1 MLTMIKKSHFLLKIL
16 IVISTLFILV
26 SCSKGDFYLIGKAEI
41 NLEVHTPYVDPG
53 YTIKDNQTV
62 LIDGLVDSDTLGTYT
77 LTYSTTIKDKLVTL
91 KRVINVVDTTAPT
104 LTLVGQAENYLCL
117 SKNYIEE
124 GFSAIDNHDGDL
136 SSSVI
141 IDPIKNGFKYK
152 VSDVSGNMS
161 ELTRTFALEDKLA
174 PSLDLIG
181 SPVIKIQKDSSY
193 IEYGAIAS
201 DNCSELTSQIKINS
215 NIQSSVLGSY
225 TVTYSVTDENDNTT
239 TKTREVI
246 VTDEVQPIV
255 YLTFD
260 DGPSALTLDV
270 LDVLETYKV
279 KATFFVWTK
288 TAQYEP
294 ILLKT
299 YQMGHTV
306 ALHTASHNYNTI
318 YASTTNYFN
327 DLYSVQ
333 SWVKNVT
340 GSTSMI
346 LRFPGGSSNTSSD
359 YNPGIM
365 TKVTNLALQKGFHYF
380 DWNVSSGDG
389 SNDTTSDKIVYN
401 VTRNIKSSRIN
412 VVLMHDSK
420 NHQATLDA
428 LPEILNYLQSIGALV
443 LPITMDTP
451 QIHHTVNN

>member
-1 MLTMIKKSHFLLKIL
+1 MSMKKNIRLFLKIL
-16 IVISTLFILV
+16 IAVSTLLILV
-26 SCSKGDFYLIGKAEI
+26 SCSKGDFYLKGKKKI
-41 NLEVHTPYVDPG
+41 TLEVHTPYIEPG
-53 YTIKDNQTV
+53 YFIKDNQTV
-62 LIDGLVDSDTLGTYT
+62 LIDGTVDSDTLGSYT
-77 LTYSTTIKDKLVTL
+77 LTYTTTIKEKSVTL
-91 KRVINVVDTTAPT
+91 KRIIEVVDTTSPI
-104 LTLVGQAENYLCL
+104 LTLKGQAENLLCL

-124 GFSAIDNHDGDL
+124 GFTALDNHDGDL

-141 IDPIKNGFKYK
+141 VKTIKSGFSYK
-152 VSDVSGNMS
+152 VSDLSGNLV
-161 ELTRTFALEDKLA
+161 ELTRTFELEDKQFPTLE
-174 PSLDLIG
+174 LVG
-181 SPVIKIQKDSSY
+181 SPSIKIQKDSQY
-193 IEYGAIAS
+193 IEYGAKAT
-201 DNCSELTSQIKINS
+201 DNCGDVSSKITITH
-215 NIQSSVLGSY
+215 NIQSSVLGTYS
-225 TVTYSVTDENDNTT
+225 VTYSVTDENKNTM
-239 TKTREVI
+239 TKTREII
-246 VTDEVQPIV
+246 VTDEPQPIV

-260 DGPSALTLDV
+260 DGPSSITLDV

-288 TAQYEP
+288 KAEFEP
-294 ILLKT
+294 IMLKT
-299 YQMGHTV
+299 YQQGHTIG
-306 ALHTASHNYNTI
+306 LHTASHNYNVI

-333 SWVKNVT
+333 SWVQNVT

-365 TKVTNLALQKGFHYF
+365 TKVTSLVQQKGFHYF

-389 SNDTTSDKIVYN
+389 SKDTTTEEIVYN
-401 VTRNIKSSRIN
+401 VTKNIKSSRIN

-420 NHQATLDA
+420 PHQATLDA

-451 QIHHTVNN
+451 QIHHAVNN